1 MSLSVQLSLSLFIVG
16 PSINLHLKGIALQP
30 PRRCPFSYD
39 YCFLSY
45 HYYAPQT
52 LSDSFQSNIVHLF
65 FCRTFVSSRVHLIY
79 EGW

>member
-52 LSDSFQSNIVHLF
+52 GSIQILSSPILCTCLSALRSLALEFI
-65 FCRTFVSSRVHLIY
+65 
-79 EGW
+79 